1 MKSRISTATETL
13 DFKMEDVWDTI
24 TDNKNWQWRSDLED
38 LKIIND
44 KEFIECGKGGQEIHF
59 TITKK
64 EKYKVYQFTM
74 DSKHFSGEWIGNFEK
89 LPNGK
94 TKITFTESIVYKNL
108 FLKMFAFL
116 FINLKNI
123 QDAYMRD
130 LKKKLIEKRD
140 LDESTRNW

>member
-1 MKSRISTATETL
+1 
-13 DFKMEDVWDTI
+13 
-24 TDNKNWQWRSDLED
+24 
-38 LKIIND
+38 
-44 KEFIECGKGGQEIHF
+44 
-59 TITKK
+59 
-64 EKYKVYQFTM
+64 M